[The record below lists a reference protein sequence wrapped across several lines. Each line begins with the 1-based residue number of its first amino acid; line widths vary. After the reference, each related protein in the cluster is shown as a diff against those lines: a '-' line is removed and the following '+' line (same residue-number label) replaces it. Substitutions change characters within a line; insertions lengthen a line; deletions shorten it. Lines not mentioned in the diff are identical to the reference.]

1 MDKRQWLRER
11 GFDVGNRGR
20 FSAEMLK
27 ALEEYEDGGSDAAPS
42 VISDTEILRFIRCQE
57 CDKYMTCVKGVL
69 YCECDEGHVPI
80 YAAGAAMMV

>member
-42 VISDTEILRFIRCQE
+42 VISEPEPLSFMMCME
-57 CDKYMTCVKGVL
+57 CEEYTTCVKGVT
-69 YCECDEGHVPI
+69 YCKCDEGHVPI
-80 YAAGAAMMV
+80 YASGAAMMV